1 MNTIRIVVA
10 ILATL
15 FAAASAFTV
24 APAAKTSTSLRVNEL
39 EIGVTDPL
47 GVFDPLGWLETQ
59 PEAFERRRAV
69 ERKHGRIAMVAVVG
83 MLVHNAGIEIPG
95 SLTLDGSVKFADI
108 SDGFTGLFE
117 VPALGLAQ
125 ILLGTGLMELVTWP
139 ASDYSGDYG
148 TGYLGRTLEG
158 EELKFKL
165 DMELNQ
171 GRAAMLGIFGAMIG
185 EGIQG
190 QTLAEHI
197 AGGGKILIP
206 GLF

>member
-1 MNTIRIVVA
+1 M
-10 ILATL
+10 LAT
-15 FAAASAFTV
+15 ATAF
-24 APAAKTSTSLRVNEL
+24 APATPAARSATALRVNEL

-59 PEAFERRRAV
+59 PEDFERRRAV
-69 ERKHGRIAMVAVVG
+69 ERKHGRISMVAVVG

-95 SLTLDGSVKFADI
+95 SMTLDGSVKFSDI

-125 ILLGTGLMELVTWP
+125 IFLLTGIMELVTWP
-139 ASDYSGDYG
+139 ANDYSGNYG
-148 TGYLGRTLEG
+148 TGYLGQTLEG

-171 GRAAMLGIFGAMIG
+171 GRAAMLGIFGAMVG

-197 AGGGKILIP
+197 ASGGKILIP

>member
-1 MNTIRIVVA
+1 MKLA

-59 PEAFERRRAV
+59 PEAFERR
-69 ERKHGRIAMVAVVG
+69 IAMVAVVG

-95 SLTLDGSVKFADI
+95 SLTLDGSVKFAEI

-190 QTLAEHI
+190 QTFAEHI